1 MRPRGLKLDR
11 TRFYGRVSPSGKYFV
26 TWIVA
31 NYKKEMKKVRNNK
44 METKCV
50 LTLRQ
55 FDCDDGGI
63 KVLTAVKREKH
74 SIISFDNVLYLNLFM
89 DDCFLILFSSEDVE
103 IRSTET
109 FKVLHNIKVGQFVEY
124 SNGYLLCRPRKSS
137 TSSIKY

>member
-31 NYKKEMKKVRNNK
+31 NYKKKMRNSRNNK
-44 METKCV
+44 IENQCV
-50 LTLRQ
+50 LTLRR
-55 FDCDDGGI
+55 FD
-63 KVLTAVKREKH
+63 KLTAVKREKH

-89 DDCFLILFSSEDVE
+89 DDRFLILFSSEDVE
-103 IRSTET
+103 IRSTES
-109 FKVLHNIKVGQFVEY
+109 FKVLHNIKVGQVVEY
-124 SNGYLLCRPRKSS
+124 SDGYLLCRPRKSS

>member
-1 MRPRGLKLDR
+1 MKPNGFKLDD
-11 TRFYGRVSPSGKYFV
+11 TQFYGGVSPSGKYFV

-63 KVLTAVKREKH
+63 KVAVMVNQEKH
-74 SIISFDNVLYLNLFM
+74 SISPLNILLKLFM
-89 DDCFLILFSSEDVE
+89 DDWFILLFVDDFVE

-109 FKVLHNIKVGQFVEY
+109 LKIIHNIQVDNLLDY
-124 SNGYLLCRPRKSS
+124 ANGYLISRPWSSADS
-137 TSSIKY
+137 TSVK

>member
-1 MRPRGLKLDR
+1 MKPNGFKLDD
-11 TRFYGRVSPSGKYFV
+11 TQFYGGVSPSGKYFV

-31 NYKKEMKKVRNNK
+31 NYKKEMKNGRINK
-44 METKCV
+44 IENRCV
-50 LTLRQ
+50 LTLRK
-55 FDCDDGGI
+55 FDCDDGGR

-89 DDCFLILFSSEDVE
+89 DDRFLILFSSEDVE
-103 IRSTET
+103 IRSTES

-124 SNGYLLCRPRKSS
+124 SDGYLLCRPRKSS